1 LLDSIQSLFSALS
14 SASSTLNVI
23 RNLIKKHKGESRVLL
38 QEIKENVGLCWMV
51 LEMKTDPLKIIPE
64 LRTVEYDQLLKRGF
78 NFNTLKRK
86 KIPSSKRLQNSNLR
100 YFIGKD
106 TSWLIENIYD
116 RIKTLK
122 RVYRVDRNNQNIF
135 WKTRVF
141 NLNKRILLLLWHLKN

>member
-1 LLDSIQSLFSALS
+1 MLDSIQSLFSALS
-14 SASSTLNVI
+14 SASSTLNVL
-23 RNLIKKHKGESRVLL
+23 RNLIKSQKGDNRALL

-64 LRTVEYDQLLKRGF
+64 LSTVEYDQLQKKGY
-78 NFNTLKRK
+78 NFNSLKRK
-86 KIPSSKRLQNSNLR
+86 KIPSLKRLKNSNLR

-106 TSWLIENIYD
+106 TFWLIENIYD

-135 WKTRVF
+135 WKLRIF